1 MRRFLRGY
9 DGGDGCF
16 FAVPIV
22 LDSEKPRIDGFSS
35 RIDSILTFRDA
46 IKRALGV
53 EPDIGVRRI
62 TGEQCPAIR
71 FIGGLLKSRLPD
83 LGIELEHNEIASGG
97 ALRGSLNGVHLPWV
111 YLILI
116 DDEGMVHDLSQYL
129 TRANGYLAFAAPMTV
144 KGEGRL
150 RNQLLIGVAT
160 SRELSLLKTDKP
172 IQGRDFLPG
181 IIQEADV
188 LGVDVALG
196 IGTFMVR

>member
-1 MRRFLRGY
+1 
-9 DGGDGCF
+9 
-16 FAVPIV
+16 
-22 LDSEKPRIDGFSS
+22 
-35 RIDSILTFRDA
+35 
-46 IKRALGV
+46 
-53 EPDIGVRRI
+53 
-62 TGEQCPAIR
+62 
-71 FIGGLLKSRLPD
+71 
-83 LGIELEHNEIASGG
+83 
-97 ALRGSLNGVHLPWV
+97 
-111 YLILI
+111 
-116 DDEGMVHDLSQYL
+116 MVHDLSQYL